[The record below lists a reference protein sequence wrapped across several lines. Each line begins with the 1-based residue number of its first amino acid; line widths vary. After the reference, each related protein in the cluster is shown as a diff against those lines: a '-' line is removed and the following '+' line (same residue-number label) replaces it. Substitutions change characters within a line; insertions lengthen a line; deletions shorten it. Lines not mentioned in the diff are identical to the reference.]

1 MTRSQ
6 LPLVGRRPAISLSLR
21 LIVFL
26 WTAQPTREETARPNL
41 DSSPFVGAAAIAS
54 SLSPV
59 LRPRESVLRNSEDLR
74 SRRLFGSP
82 KAVLDS

>member
-6 LPLVGRRPAISLSLR
+6 LPLVGKRLVISLSLR

-26 WTAQPTREETARPNL
+26 RTAQPTREGTAKPNL
-41 DSSPFVGAAAIAS
+41 DSTPFVGAAVIAS
-54 SLSPV
+54 NLSPV

-74 SRRLFGSP
+74 SRRIFGSP
-82 KAVLDS
+82 NAVLNS

>member
-6 LPLVGRRPAISLSLR
+6 LPLVGKRLVISLSLR

-26 WTAQPTREETARPNL
+26 WTPPPTRAETAKPNL
-41 DSSPFVGAAAIAS
+41 DSSLFPGAAAIAS

-59 LRPRESVLRNSEDLR
+59 FRPRETVLRNSDDLR
-74 SRRLFGSP
+74 NRRLFGSP
-82 KAVLDS
+82 KAVLNS